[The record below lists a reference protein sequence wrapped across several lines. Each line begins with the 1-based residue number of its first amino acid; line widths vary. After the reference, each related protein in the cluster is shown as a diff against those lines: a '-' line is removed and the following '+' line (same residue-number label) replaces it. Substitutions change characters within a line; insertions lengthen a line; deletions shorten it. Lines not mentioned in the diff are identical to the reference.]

1 MATQFNY
8 QLTPNVPQTSIG
20 DMVNLARNV
29 QAYQQAQQLNPLLLQ
44 QAQQNLLTTQQ
55 AYEQASKINPLLL
68 RQQTTATTLGEQT
81 LQPKIQQQ
89 LAETGKAVTGEKK
102 SALELSL
109 AEQNAMYT
117 LLGGVINDPKI
128 RQPDGAKAVL
138 QEARDRAITAFGQDP
153 DASKKVDAVFKPLED
168 LASKKPDA
176 LPQVL
181 QNVIQS
187 NIGAAGQQQLQT
199 PQPGTFGGQPGA
211 FVPGQAAVVP
221 LQFQGAP
228 TAPGQPM
235 PGQPMPGQAMQGQPT
250 AAGMALPYPVRQ
262 AGMPFAATPSEE
274 ADRTKGQSYR
284 SSVVARQADIPTARR
299 NLDEVIKEATKIEAR
314 NWFSSGIFG
323 DLERKFRNWAGD
335 TTYRQLSKD
344 LANVQI
350 ANIQAVGGSLDTV
363 AGQQLARMANGDET
377 YPPSVLVNIA
387 RRTYA
392 ELTNLDMQAQG
403 AQKFAQKY
411 GDANLNAFRQAWAN
425 NSNSKV
431 FEAISIYN
439 SVQNPAERKKMIDDL
454 LGNDERARQ
463 QFVQQYRNI
472 KKLTETGEL

>member
-1 MATQFNY
+1 MPMQFNY
-8 QLTPNVPQTSIG
+8 NLAPNVPQTSIG
-20 DMVNLARNV
+20 DMINLARNV
-29 QAYQQAQQLNPLLLQ
+29 QSYQQAQQLNPLQVQ
-44 QAQQNLLTTQQ
+44 QAQQNLLQSQLAYQQ
-55 AYEQASKINPLLL
+55 AQQMNPLLL
-68 RQQTTATTLGEQT
+68 RAQQAATTLGEQT
-81 LQPKIQQQ
+81 LQPKIEQQ
-89 LAETGKAVTGEKK
+89 LAETGKAKTGEQKAK
-102 SALELSL
+102 LELSG
-109 AEQNAMYT
+109 AEQGAMFT
-117 LLGGVINDPKI
+117 LLGGIINDPQI
-128 RQPDGAKAVL
+128 RQPDAAKLVL
-138 QEARDRAITAFGQDP
+138 QQARDRAVNLLGQDP

-168 LASKKPDA
+168 LAGKKPDA

-228 TAPGQPM
+228 ATAQ
-235 PGQPMPGQAMQGQPT
+235 MPGQAMQGQPT

-262 AGMPFAATPSEE
+262 AGMPYAATPSEE

-284 SSVVARQADIPTARR
+284 SGVVARQADIPTARR
-299 NLDEVIKEATKIEAR
+299 NLDEVIKEATKIEGR
-314 NWFSSGIFG
+314 NFFSSGIAG

-335 TTYRQLSKD
+335 TTYKQLSKD

-392 ELTNLDMQAQG
+392 ELTNLDM
-403 AQKFAQKY
+403 
-411 GDANLNAFRQAWAN
+411 
-425 NSNSKV
+425 
-431 FEAISIYN
+431 
-439 SVQNPAERKKMIDDL
+439 
-454 LGNDERARQ
+454 
-463 QFVQQYRNI
+463 
-472 KKLTETGEL
+472 